1 MERRKAPYSLQ
12 KRPTTR
18 KNRSVFYVQFRDE
31 AGLYKSAISTGYS
44 NRDEA
49 VRWCEQLL
57 KDGKQKQEGITLR
70 EYADGFW
77 KRGGTYVESRIAHGF
92 SLSAGTL
99 YVANIITNKH
109 IIPKWGAWRLGDLT
123 PGKIDSWIV
132 QLRREGTLSS
142 ASINHI
148 LQALRTI
155 LGQAV
160 TEGLIGEN
168 PALLVKPVKLVQAE
182 RGIPTA
188 DEVRKLIGS
197 PALWRDHRLY
207 IINLLAASTG
217 ARMGEIRGLLVENV
231 FPDHLEIRH
240 SWENHSGLK
249 EPKWGSV
256 RDIPLAPRV
265 YEELDEVI
273 KETAPTSFVFYGEH
287 GKDRPMGERAIE
299 RGLYAALRTIGIPDT
314 ERRRRRL
321 SFHSWRHF
329 LNTALRSR
337 GLADSKLRLITG
349 HHSEAMSNLYTH
361 YNASDFNEVV
371 RLQEALLGDV
381 NARKVALA

>member
-1 MERRKAPYSLQ
+1 M
-12 KRPTTR
+12 
-18 KNRSVFYVQFRDE
+18 
-31 AGLYKSAISTGYS
+31 
-44 NRDEA
+44 
-49 VRWCEQLL
+49 
-57 KDGKQKQEGITLR
+57 KDGKQEQNGISLR

-77 KRGGTYVESRIAHGF
+77 KRGGSYVECRIAHGY

-109 IIPKWGAWRLGDLT
+109 IIPKWGDWRLRDLT

-148 LQALRTI
+148 RQALRTI

-160 TEGLIGEN
+160 TEGLISEN
-168 PALLVKPVKLVQAE
+168 PALLVKPVKLVQVE
-182 RGIPTA
+182 RGIPTV

-197 PALWRDHRLY
+197 PALWRDHRIY
-207 IINLLAASTG
+207 TINLLAASTG
-217 ARMGEIRGLLVENV
+217 ARIDEIRGLQLQNV
-231 FPDHLEIRH
+231 FPDHLTIRH
-240 SWENHSGLK
+240 SWENNSGLK

-256 RDIPLAPRV
+256 RDIPFAPRV
-265 YEELDEVI
+265 YRELQKVVEQ
-273 KETAPTSFVFYGEH
+273 TAPTSFVFYGEQ
-287 GKDRPMGERAIE
+287 GKDHPMGERAIE
-299 RGLYAALRTIGIPDT
+299 RGLYAALRTIGITET
-314 ERRRRRL
+314 ERRRRHL

-329 LNTALRSR
+329 LNTALRSC

-349 HHSEAMSNLYTH
+349 HRSETMSNLYTR

-371 RLQEALLGDV
+371 GLQEALLSNEV
-381 NARKVALA
+381 ISSA

>member
-12 KRPTTR
+12 KRPTIR
-18 KNRSVFYVQFRDE
+18 KNRSVFYAQFRNE
-31 AGLYKSAISTGYS
+31 TGAYVSAVSTGCS
-44 NRDEA
+44 NRDDA
-49 VRWCEQLL
+49 VRWCEQRL
-57 KDGKQKQEGITLR
+57 KNSQLKQTGVTFQD
-70 EYADGFW
+70 YAEGFW
-77 KRGGTYVESRIAHGF
+77 KRGSSYVEGRIAHGY

-109 IIPKWGAWRLGDLT
+109 VIPKWGAWRLGDLT
-123 PGKIDSWIV
+123 PSKIDSWIV
-132 QLRREGTLSS
+132 ELRREGTLSS

-160 TEGLIGEN
+160 TEELIGEN

-182 RGIPTA
+182 RGIPTIE
-188 DEVRKLIGS
+188 EVRKLLAS
-197 PALWRDHRLY
+197 PALWRDHRHY
-207 IINLLAASTG
+207 TISLLAASTG
-217 ARMGEIRGLLVENV
+217 ARMGELRGLQVQNV

-256 RDIPLAPRV
+256 RDVPIAPRV

-273 KETAPTSFVFYGEH
+273 RETVPTSFVFYGEI

-299 RGLYAALRTIGIPDT
+299 TGLYAALRTIGITET
-314 ERRRRRL
+314 ERRRRHL

-337 GLADSKLRLITG
+337 GLPDSKLRLITG
-349 HHSEAMSNLYTH
+349 HRSEAMSNLYTH
-361 YNASDFNEVV
+361 YNAMDFREVV
-371 RLQEALLGDV
+371 ELQEAVLQNPAV
-381 NARKVALA
+381 